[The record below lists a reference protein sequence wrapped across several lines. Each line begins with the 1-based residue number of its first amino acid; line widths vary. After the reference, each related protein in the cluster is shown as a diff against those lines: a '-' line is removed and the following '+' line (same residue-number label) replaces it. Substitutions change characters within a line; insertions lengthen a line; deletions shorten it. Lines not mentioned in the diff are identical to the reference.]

1 MSGEG
6 ADDEGDGF
14 CGVLAVAA
22 QLRRHP
28 LDAGPME
35 EADGGVAEQ
44 GDHGRPLADVDQA
57 RILPE
62 GESLRRCSRFSIA
75 QWPRLSASNRAG
87 AAASGVRLVIP

>member
-1 MSGEG
+1 MSGEV

-35 EADGGVAEQ
+35 EADGGVPEQ
-44 GDHGRPLADVDQA
+44 GHHGRPCA
-57 RILPE
+57 RT
-62 GESLRRCSRFSIA
+62 
-75 QWPRLSASNRAG
+75 G
-87 AAASGVRLVIP
+87 AAAVVFTHRWPFS